1 MSDTKEAIAGLVAVA
16 LPLWVRAQ
24 DDNDRELRNNRLD
37 LRDLEDQ
44 LRACCNHGA
53 NIRNKLPVNQ
63 DFGVGLALSNPK
75 AAVPELIPTTS
86 SVTRPAI
93 GDDATLDYKWPPR
106 TGTYTANG
114 AVSEIGEITR
124 LALALLFQ
132 ENRAWI
138 EGFTLSSAPSQTA
151 LVQIFSA
158 ARALSTVISSL
169 NLSRSEYVSAWS
181 QLFNAGLQAIG
192 TPTIGSLN
200 AANNVSSVQ
209 PIGGATFTNRAMRV
223 RITASG
229 SGLINASTD
238 VATVTFSKAYSAVP
252 AIVGSNGLQAVN
264 VTTQGFSIQLSNA
277 IAPGTSGD
285 FSIVVGV

>member
-138 EGFTLSSAPSQTA
+138 EGFTLSSAPSQPA

-192 TPTIGSLN
+192 TPTIG
-200 AANNVSSVQ
+200 NVQVGNGVQSVQ
-209 PIGGATFTNRAMRV
+209 TVGGATFTNRSMRV
-223 RITASG
+223 RITASAG
-229 SGLINASTD
+229 GIPAATD
-238 VATVTFSKAYSAVP
+238 VATISFSKAYSSVP
-252 AIVGSNGLQAVN
+252 AVVGSEGLVATN
-264 VTTQGFSIQLSNA
+264 VSTQSFTIQLQNA
-277 IAPGTSGD
+277 IAPSVSRE
-285 FSIVVGV
+285 FSIMVGV

>member
-158 ARALSTVISSL
+158 ARALSTVLAVQS
-169 NLSRSEYVSAWS
+169 LSRADYVTAWS
-181 QLFNAGLQAIG
+181 KMFGVSVPG
-192 TPTIGSLN
+192 TPPTITNVQTAN
-200 AANNVSSVQ
+200 AIASVAA
-209 PIGGATFTNRAMRV
+209 ISGHAFNNRAMRLRV
-223 RITASG
+223 TVGGGNYA
-229 SGLINASTD
+229 ASTD
-238 VATVTFSKAYSAVP
+238 VATVVFSQPFSTVPAVVGDSNVVLSAVTTSSFTFQLRNGWTN
-252 AIVGSNGLQAVN
+252 GSTVDVSL
-264 VTTQGFSIQLSNA
+264 L
-277 IAPGTSGD
+277 
-285 FSIVVGV
+285 VGV

>member
-106 TGTYTANG
+106 TGT
-114 AVSEIGEITR
+114 
-124 LALALLFQ
+124 
-132 ENRAWI
+132 
-138 EGFTLSSAPSQTA
+138 
-151 LVQIFSA
+151 
-158 ARALSTVISSL
+158 
-169 NLSRSEYVSAWS
+169 
-181 QLFNAGLQAIG
+181 
-192 TPTIGSLN
+192 
-200 AANNVSSVQ
+200 
-209 PIGGATFTNRAMRV
+209 
-223 RITASG
+223 
-229 SGLINASTD
+229 
-238 VATVTFSKAYSAVP
+238 
-252 AIVGSNGLQAVN
+252 
-264 VTTQGFSIQLSNA
+264 
-277 IAPGTSGD
+277 
-285 FSIVVGV
+285 

>member
-1 MSDTKEAIAGLVAVA
+1 MNDTKEAIAGLVAAV

-24 DDNDRELRNNRLD
+24 DGNDRELCNDRLA
-37 LRDLEDQ
+37 LRALEEP

-114 AVSEIGEITR
+114 AVSEIGEVTR

-158 ARALSTVISSL
+158 ARALSTVLSSL

-200 AANNVSSVQ
+200 AANNVASVAS
-209 PIGGATFTNRAMRV
+209 IGGATFTNRAMRV
-223 RITASG
+223 RITATSIG
-229 SGLINASTD
+229 NINASTD
-238 VATVTFSKAYSAVP
+238 VAVVTFSKPYNSSPAV
-252 AIVGSNGLQAVN
+252 VGSNGLQAIN
-264 VTTQGFSIQLSNA
+264 VTTNGFTIQLTNA
-277 IAPGTSGD
+277 IGIGDSRD
-285 FSIVVGV
+285 FSILVGV

>member
-138 EGFTLSSAPSQTA
+138 EGFTLSGAPSQTA

-158 ARALSTVISSL
+158 ARALSTVLAAQS
-169 NLSRSEYVSAWS
+169 LSRADYVTAWS
-181 QLFNAGLQAIG
+181 KMLGVSVPG
-192 TPTIGSLN
+192 TPPTITNVQTAN
-200 AANNVSSVQ
+200 AIASVAA
-209 PIGGATFTNRAMRV
+209 ISGHAFNNRAMRLRV
-223 RITASG
+223 TVGGGNYA
-229 SGLINASTD
+229 ASTD
-238 VATVTFSKAYSAVP
+238 VATVVFSQPFSTVPAVVGDSNVVLSAVTTSSFTFQLRNGWTN
-252 AIVGSNGLQAVN
+252 GSTVDVSL
-264 VTTQGFSIQLSNA
+264 L
-277 IAPGTSGD
+277 
-285 FSIVVGV
+285 VGV

>member
-158 ARALSTVISSL
+158 ARALSTVLAAQSL
-169 NLSRSEYVSAWS
+169 TRADYVTAWS
-181 QLFNAGLQAIG
+181 KMLGVSVPG
-192 TPTIGSLN
+192 TPPTITNVQTG
-200 AANNVSSVQ
+200 NNVSSVTA
-209 PIGGATFTNRAMRV
+209 IAGHALSNRAMRLRV
-223 RITASG
+223 SFGPGNYGAG
-229 SGLINASTD
+229 AD
-238 VATVTFSKAYSAVP
+238 VCTIVFSQPFATVPAVVGDSNVIISAVSQSQFTFQLRTGYP
-252 AIVGSNGLQAVN
+252 SGNFLDVN
-264 VTTQGFSIQLSNA
+264 VMV
-277 IAPGTSGD
+277 GT
-285 FSIVVGV
+285 

>member
-1 MSDTKEAIAGLVAVA
+1 VAVA

-158 ARALSTVISSL
+158 ARALSTVLAAQS
-169 NLSRSEYVSAWS
+169 LSRADYVTAWS
-181 QLFNAGLQAIG
+181 KMLGVSVPG
-192 TPTIGSLN
+192 TPPTITNVQTAN
-200 AANNVSSVQ
+200 AIASVAA
-209 PIGGATFTNRAMRV
+209 ISGHAFNNRAMRLRV
-223 RITASG
+223 TVGGGNYA
-229 SGLINASTD
+229 ASTD
-238 VATVTFSKAYSAVP
+238 VATVVFSQPFSMVPAVVGDSNVVLSAVTTSSFTFQLRNGWTN
-252 AIVGSNGLQAVN
+252 GSTVDVSL
-264 VTTQGFSIQLSNA
+264 L
-277 IAPGTSGD
+277 
-285 FSIVVGV
+285 VGV

>member
-158 ARALSTVISSL
+158 ARALSTVLAAQS
-169 NLSRSEYVSAWS
+169 LSRADYVTAWS
-181 QLFNAGLQAIG
+181 KMFGVSVPG
-192 TPTIGSLN
+192 TPPTITNVQAG
-200 AANNVSSVQ
+200 NNVASVTAISGQ
-209 PIGGATFTNRAMRV
+209 SFNNRAMRLRV
-223 RITASG
+223 NIGPGNYGAG
-229 SGLINASTD
+229 AD
-238 VATVTFSKAYSAVP
+238 VATIVFSQAFATVP
-252 AIVGSNGLQAVN
+252 AVVGDSNVV
-264 VTTQGFSIQLSNA
+264 VTTVTQSSFTFALRNGWN
-277 IAPGTSGD
+277 SGN
-285 FSIVVGV
+285 IVDVNLLIGV

>member
-158 ARALSTVISSL
+158 ARALSTVLAAQS
-169 NLSRSEYVSAWS
+169 LSRADYVTAWS
-181 QLFNAGLQAIG
+181 KMLGVSVPG
-192 TPTIGSLN
+192 TPPTITNVQTAN
-200 AANNVSSVQ
+200 AIASVAA
-209 PIGGATFTNRAMRV
+209 ISGHAFNNRAMRLRV
-223 RITASG
+223 TVGGGNYA
-229 SGLINASTD
+229 ASTD
-238 VATVTFSKAYSAVP
+238 VATVVFSQPFSTVPAVVGDSNVVLSAVTTSSFTFQLRNGWTN
-252 AIVGSNGLQAVN
+252 GSTVDVSL
-264 VTTQGFSIQLSNA
+264 L
-277 IAPGTSGD
+277 
-285 FSIVVGV
+285 VGV

>member
-138 EGFTLSSAPSQTA
+138 EGFTLPGAPSQTA

-158 ARALSTVISSL
+158 ARALSTVLAAQSL
-169 NLSRSEYVSAWS
+169 TRADYVTAWS
-181 QLFNAGLQAIG
+181 KMLGVSVPGTPPTITNVQTGNNVASVTAIG
-192 TPTIGSLN
+192 GQAFN
-200 AANNVSSVQ
+200 
-209 PIGGATFTNRAMRV
+209 NRAMRLRV
-223 RITASG
+223 TIGPANYG
-229 SGLINASTD
+229 AGAD
-238 VATVTFSKAYSAVP
+238 VCTVVFGQQFSSVPAVVGDSNVMVTTVTQNSFTLQLRNGYAN
-252 AIVGSNGLQAVN
+252 GSVLDVN
-264 VTTQGFSIQLSNA
+264 VL
-277 IAPGTSGD
+277 
-285 FSIVVGV
+285 VGV

>member
-124 LALALLFQ
+124 LALALSVPRKPRVDRGLHAV
-132 ENRAWI
+132 ERAQPDGARADFLGGAGAVDGACGTI
-138 EGFTLSSAPSQTA
+138 AFPRRLRDS
-151 LVQIFSA
+151 LVQDARRLGSWHAAHDYQRPDRQRHRLRGCNQRTCLQQPSHATPRHCWRRQLCCQHRCRDGRLFAAFLNGACGGWRQQCRPESA
-158 ARALSTVISSL
+158 VHRRQSFTFQLRNGWTNGSTVDVSL
-169 NLSRSEYVSAWS
+169 L
-181 QLFNAGLQAIG
+181 
-192 TPTIGSLN
+192 
-200 AANNVSSVQ
+200 
-209 PIGGATFTNRAMRV
+209 
-223 RITASG
+223 
-229 SGLINASTD
+229 
-238 VATVTFSKAYSAVP
+238 
-252 AIVGSNGLQAVN
+252 
-264 VTTQGFSIQLSNA
+264 
-277 IAPGTSGD
+277 
-285 FSIVVGV
+285 VGV

>member
-53 NIRNKLPVNQ
+53 NIRSKLPVNQ

-93 GDDATLDYKWPPR
+93 GDDAMLDYKWPPR

-138 EGFTLSSAPSQTA
+138 EGFTLASAPSQTA

-169 NLSRSEYVSAWS
+169 NLSRSEYVSAWN

-192 TPTIGSLN
+192 TPTIG
-200 AANNVSSVQ
+200 NVQVGNGVQSVQ
-209 PIGGATFTNRAMRV
+209 TVGGATFTNRSMRV
-223 RITASG
+223 RISSSSG
-229 SGLINASTD
+229 IAALTD
-238 VATVTFSKAYSAVP
+238 VATISFSKALPSVP
-252 AIVGSNGLQAVN
+252 AVVGSDGLIATN
-264 VTTQGFSIQLSNA
+264 VSTQSFTIQLQNAIGASTSREFSIM
-277 IAPGTSGD
+277 
-285 FSIVVGV
+285 VGV

>member
-138 EGFTLSSAPSQTA
+138 EGFTLSSAPSQPA

-169 NLSRSEYVSAWS
+169 NLSRSEYVSAWN

-192 TPTIGSLN
+192 TPTIG
-200 AANNVSSVQ
+200 NVQVGNGVQSVQ
-209 PIGGATFTNRAMRV
+209 TVGGATFTNRSMRV
-223 RITASG
+223 RISSSSG
-229 SGLINASTD
+229 IAALTD
-238 VATVTFSKAYSAVP
+238 VATISFSKALPSVP
-252 AIVGSNGLQAVN
+252 AVVGSDGLIATN
-264 VTTQGFSIQLSNA
+264 VSTQSFTIQLQNA
-277 IAPGTSGD
+277 IGASTSRE